1 MTVVYLL
8 SSLACTPLHLNH
20 HPSRTRPLRRSTL
33 PGQRKKLAGD
43 GGTAEAPAAAPGL
56 PEKGI

>member
-8 SSLACTPLHLNH
+8 LSLACSPRHVNL

-33 PGQRKKLAGD
+33 PDQRKRLDGD